1 MKTSEDVVLTSSEH
15 TNVVHSEMYEEAMHH
30 VHYPAMILS
39 VILGGLGI
47 LFAFL
52 FYQWKKLDPDKL
64 AEKIKP
70 IYNLSLNKWYVDEI
84 YQATWIN
91 GLLGL
96 SNMIS
101 WFDATVVD
109 GIVNYSATVTRF
121 VARIFGWFDTYII
134 DGLVNFTA
142 FISGFFGLSFRK
154 IQTGKVQTYIVYVLF
169 SVIILLIIFKP
180 F

>member
-1 MKTSEDVVLTSSEH
+1 M
-15 TNVVHSEMYEEAMHH
+15 
-30 VHYPAMILS
+30 
-39 VILGGLGI
+39 
-47 LFAFL
+47 
-52 FYQWKKLDPDKL
+52 
-64 AEKIKP
+64 
-70 IYNLSLNKWYVDEI
+70 
-84 YQATWIN
+84 
-91 GLLGL
+91 
-96 SNMIS
+96 
-101 WFDATVVD
+101 VD

-121 VARIFGWFDTYII
+121 VANISGWFDTYVV